1 VQIDFVGLSF
11 APGESLRYQYQL
23 VGADRDWSAPTDQ
36 RAVNYANLAP
46 GRYRFLVR
54 AVNSDGV
61 ASPTPATMMFT
72 ILRPVWQRWWFILL
86 MTVLVGLVI
95 LVLYRYRLAQALKL
109 ERVRTRIATDL
120 HDDIGASLSQMA
132 LLTEIIKQQHAVT
145 NPEALRMLTQV
156 ADTSRRLVDTMSD
169 IVWSVDPRRDTL
181 SHLAQRI
188 ERFAASALGAKGI
201 AWDLQTPAEDTF
213 KLTPDQRRHI
223 YLIFKEAITNIARHA
238 ECTSAWLA
246 INLRDHQLE
255 AEIRDDGR
263 GLDGARASDD
273 WRPAGGGHGLENM
286 RARAAELRGQLQ
298 IESAAGQGTRLILS
312 IPLK

>member
-1 VQIDFVGLSF
+1 MQIDFVGLSF
-11 APGESLRYQYQL
+11 APGELLRYQYKL
-23 VGADRDWSAPTDQ
+23 EGADRDWSASSEQ
-36 RAVNYANLAP
+36 RSINYANLAP
-46 GRYRFLVR
+46 GRYRFFVR
-54 AVNSDGV
+54 AINSDGIT
-61 ASPTPATMMFT
+61 SPQPGIVSFT
-72 ILRPVWQRWWFILL
+72 ILPPLWQRWWVLL
-86 MTVLVGLVI
+86 LAVLSVALVGYIVHRSR
-95 LVLYRYRLAQALKL
+95 VTRLIEL

-188 ERFAASALGAKGI
+188 ERFAAGTLGSKGI
-201 AWDLQTPAEDTF
+201 AWEFQTPAEDTF
-213 KLTPDQRRHI
+213 KLTPDQRRHL

-238 ECTSAWLA
+238 DCTSASLA
-246 INLRDHQLE
+246 IAVRDHQLA

-263 GLDGARASDD
+263 GLHDARLSDD
-273 WRPAGGGHGLENM
+273 LRPAGGGHGLENM
-286 RARAAELRGQLQ
+286 RARAAELRGHLQ
-298 IESAAGQGTRLILS
+298 VESAAGQGTRLILKV
-312 IPLK
+312 PLK